1 MNLEL
6 IYDEMNLNILK
17 HFIFYIPTNEI
28 TKKLYDSESLIKMD
42 KKIFYLNSDFNI
54 IDYPDTNPLDFLNKP
69 KLLKSNYFKI
79 LELKNEINNDAFV
92 LFYKTYL
99 KQLNAFTEIADL
111 VNKNIQKDIPNCIK
125 EVSEYVNYNFFIL
138 NEHLTSIKEIE
149 PSLNQIIIQ
158 NEKLDI
164 GVLDKLPNQLKNSFI
179 PNTPIIGT
187 MPFKDF
193 IRRGNKDKIV
203 QIIETNFSD
212 LRGISLRY
220 LIQYL
225 EDQGVLILNHGD
237 YQKLYDSIKELFG
250 GKDIAKYNS
259 VFSIANFTS
268 NDTKYKIK
276 KIAFEKA
283 FEKAFEEIQ

>member
-28 TKKLYDSESLIKMD
+28 TKKLYDSESLSKM
-42 KKIFYLNSDFNI
+42 KKKVFYLNGDFNI
-54 IDYPDTNPLDFLNKP
+54 IEYPDKNPLEFLNKP

-79 LELKNEINNDAFV
+79 LELKNEINYDAFI

-111 VNKNIQKDIPNCIK
+111 VNENIQKDIPNCIN
-125 EVSEYVNYNFFIL
+125 EVLDYVNYNFFIL

-149 PSLNQIIIQ
+149 PSLNQIITQ

-179 PNTPIIGT
+179 PNTSIIET
-187 MPFKDF
+187 IPFKDF
-193 IRRGNKDKIV
+193 IRRGNKDKIE
-203 QIIETNFSD
+203 QIIKVNFSN

-225 EDQGVLILNHGD
+225 EDEGVLILNYGD
-237 YQKLYDSIKELFG
+237 NQKLYDSIKELFG

-259 VFSIANFTS
+259 VFSIPNFTS
-268 NDTKYKIK
+268 NDMKYKK
-276 KIAFEKA
+276 NKIAFEKA
-283 FEKAFEEIQ
+283 FEGFL

>member
-28 TKKLYDSESLIKMD
+28 TKKLFDSESLSKMG
-42 KKIFYLNSDFNI
+42 KKVFYLNGDFNI
-54 IDYPDTNPLDFLNKP
+54 IEYSDTTPLEFLNKP
-69 KLLKSNYFKI
+69 QLLKSNYFKI
-79 LELKNEINNDAFV
+79 LQLKNEINNDAFI

-99 KQLNAFTEIADL
+99 KQIKAFTEIADL
-111 VNKNIQKDIPNCIK
+111 INKNIQKDIPSCIA
-125 EVSEYVNYNFFIL
+125 EVLVNVNYNFFIL

-149 PSLNQIIIQ
+149 PSLNQIITQ

-179 PNTPIIGT
+179 PNIPKTETI
-187 MPFKDF
+187 PFKDF
-193 IRRGNKDKIV
+193 IRRGDKDKIV
-203 QIIETNFSD
+203 QIIKTNFSD
-212 LRGISLRY
+212 LKGISLRY

-225 EDQGVLILNHGD
+225 EDEGVLILNYGD
-237 YQKLYDSIKELFG
+237 NQKLYDSIKELFG

-259 VFSIANFTS
+259 IFSIPNFTS
-268 NDTKYKIK
+268 NDMKYKK
-276 KIAFEKA
+276 NKIAFEKA
-283 FEKAFEEIQ
+283 FEGLL